1 MIKYIVFM
9 FGLLL
14 FSSCNEN
21 ESESFITKE
30 MKNYISNNV
39 DGSYGSNDN
48 GIFFFTPDGKYIEW
62 TGTYLYSDIPFE
74 VKDTVVTYKE
84 VQ

>member
-21 ESESFITKE
+21 ESESLLQK
-30 MKNYISNNV
+30 K
-39 DGSYGSNDN
+39 
-48 GIFFFTPDGKYIEW
+48 
-62 TGTYLYSDIPFE
+62 
-74 VKDTVVTYKE
+74 
-84 VQ
+84 